1 MLEPFSLTNQ
11 VELGRGPCSGREPSG
26 QPQYAHPVM
35 RPSRSFVKLSL
46 AVLGLVHGGAA
57 HAAVPRQAAVPGGI
71 LVLPVGPAAAAAPTV
86 TYEGHR
92 VLTMKDGAQWIAVV
106 GLALATK
113 PGPVKVEVQG
123 DGGAVQTRTFA
134 VVDKKYVEQRLT
146 VKPSQVDLSP
156 DDEARAASEQQRT
169 RRNVETYTQT
179 PPSTLAFH
187 APVGG
192 PRSSSF
198 GLRRVFN
205 GQPRSPHTGMDIAAP
220 TGTPVLAAADGTVID
235 VGDFFFSGNVVF
247 VDHGGGLVTL
257 YCHLSAWDV
266 KPGDHLKAGQPF
278 AKVGATGRVTG
289 PHLHFG
295 VTLNGASV
303 DPALFLP
310 APPPVKKKP
319 KAG

>member
-1 MLEPFSLTNQ
+1 MPHQS
-11 VELGRGPCSGREPSG
+11 
-26 QPQYAHPVM
+26 
-35 RPSRSFVKLSL
+35 
-46 AVLGLVHGGAA
+46 
-57 HAAVPRQAAVPGGI
+57 AVPGGI
-71 LVLPVGPAAAAAPTV
+71 LVVPVGAADARAPKV

-92 VLTMKDGAQWIAVV
+92 VLTMKDGAQWVAIV
-106 GLALATK
+106 GLALSTR
-113 PGPVKVEVQG
+113 PGPVKVEVQDANG
-123 DGGAVQTRTFA
+123 EAQTRTFA
-134 VVDKKYVEQRLT
+134 VIDKKYVEQRLK

-156 DDEARAASEQQRT
+156 EDEARAATEQQRT
-169 RRNVETYTQT
+169 RRNVETYTET
-179 PPSTLAFH
+179 PPSTLAFR
-187 APVGG
+187 APVNG

-205 GQPRSPHTGMDIAAP
+205 GQPRSPHTGMDIAAA
-220 TGTPVLAAADGTVID
+220 TGTPVHAVADGTVID

-247 VDHGGGLVTL
+247 IDHGGGLVTL

-266 KPGDHLKAGQPF
+266 KPGDTVKAGQPF

-310 APPPVKKKP
+310 PPAPAVKKKA